1 MLASFA
7 LGCGW
12 ILPVGAFASDETTA
26 SEGQLE
32 EVVITAQK
40 RSENLQS
47 VPIAVTAV
55 SAEQLASAGVVDTM
69 ALPSVVSGLSVGAA
83 VGNFSPHIRGIG
95 TTAYGIGIESPVA
108 LYVDGVY
115 YGSQVTGM
123 SDLVDVSQVNVL
135 KGPQGTLF
143 GRNATGGVI
152 QLSTRDPDS
161 VFGGDVRT
169 ELDNYLT
176 SRSNFYVTDGLSDAL
191 KANLSVSYATQGHGW
206 GTNIVDGDDIHKIDR
221 DFSARSKVFF
231 TPSSDTLIKLNFDYA
246 DQANSLFGNFGPA
259 PGTHG
264 HAPGYEPSSN
274 PYDTDNSLD
283 PANALQSGGASL
295 DIDQNLGFAHLVS
308 ISAFRRYAWDTQ
320 FDPSLTPT
328 PELLQFIQFQGN
340 QFSQE
345 FQLVSKQSEVFNWV
359 TGLYYFHASDH
370 EELQQYTFDVAAAP
384 FAAGQIFE
392 LASGTTRSEAAFAQ
406 GTLLVLPA
414 THLTLGLRYTTER
427 RSIDGGITGGFYNL
441 DGTGFNVPIS
451 GLTLDSGKSFNKLTD
466 RLALDHNFTPDI
478 LGYLSYNRGF
488 KSGGF
493 NGFNPSSLNPA
504 YNPEVVDAYE
514 AGLKTESLD
523 HRLRLNTALFYNKYN
538 DIQIINFISIPSIS
552 NAARAQTY
560 GVDLDAEA
568 LVTNFLRLT
577 AGFEYLNSRF
587 TGDSTGTVTAFV
599 PGSGGDTVSMLG
611 SVRGNQLPFAPE
623 FTGNIGATYTQSY
636 QWGTLDLN
644 VTNAY
649 TARQFYSEDNFLPQK
664 AYDYLNTSLGWT
676 STDGHLSATLWGR
689 NLLNKAV
696 AGFLTSGALGYSA
709 DYSNPPRTYG
719 FTLIYRFGG

>member
-1 MLASFA
+1 MAV
-7 LGCGW
+7 LGMSGAGL
-12 ILPVGAFASDETTA
+12 LPVRAVG
-26 SEGQLE
+26 SESQSGSESQLE
-32 EVVITAQK
+32 EVVVTAQK
-40 RSENLQS
+40 RAENLQS

-55 SAEQLASAGVVDTM
+55 SAEELSAAGVVDTM

-123 SDLVDVSQVNVL
+123 SDLVDVTQVNVL

-161 VFGGDVRT
+161 SFGGDVRT
-169 ELDNYLT
+169 DLDNYLT
-176 SRSNFYVTDGLSDAL
+176 SRTNFYVTDGLSDAL

-231 TPSSDTLIKLNFDYA
+231 TPSSDTLIKVNFDYT
-246 DQANSLFGNFGPA
+246 DQANSLFGNFVPA

-308 ISAFRRYAWDTQ
+308 ISAYRRYAWKTQ

-345 FQLVSKQSEVFNWV
+345 FQLVSPQSDVFNWV
-359 TGLYYFHASDH
+359 TGLYYFHAADQ
-370 EELQQYTFDVAAAP
+370 EELQQYTYDVAAAP

-392 LASGTTRSEAAFAQ
+392 AASGATNSSAAFGQA
-406 GTLLVLPA
+406 TLLVLPA
-414 THLTLGLRYTTER
+414 THLTVGLRYTSER
-427 RSIDGGITGGFYNL
+427 RSIDGDIFGGFFDL

-451 GLTLDSGKSFNKLTD
+451 GLALDASKRFSKLTD
-466 RLALDHNFTPDI
+466 RFALDHSFTADI

-552 NAARAQTY
+552 NAANAQTY

-568 LVTNFLRLT
+568 LLTSSLRLT
-577 AGFEYLNSRF
+577 AGFEYLHSRF
-587 TGDSTGTVTAFV
+587 TGNSTGTVTSFV

-611 SVRGNQLPFAPE
+611 SVQGHELPFAPE
-623 FTGNIGATYTQSY
+623 FTANIGATYTQSY
-636 QWGTLDLN
+636 QWGRLDWN
-644 VTNAY
+644 VTDAY

-664 AYDYLNTSLGWT
+664 AYDYVNASLGWT
-676 STDGHLSATLWGR
+676 DIGGHLSATLWGR

-719 FTLIYRFGG
+719 FTLLYRFGG